1 MRDKPFRDGKWRDV
15 DALPAPL
22 RRAHDKAAKA
32 AREAREAEREG
43 RLRRLLGK
51 RKNGEAR

>member
-1 MRDKPFRDGKWRDV
+1 MQRKPFEDGRWRDV

-32 AREAREAEREG
+32 ARKAREAERAG

-51 RKNGEAR
+51 RKKEGR